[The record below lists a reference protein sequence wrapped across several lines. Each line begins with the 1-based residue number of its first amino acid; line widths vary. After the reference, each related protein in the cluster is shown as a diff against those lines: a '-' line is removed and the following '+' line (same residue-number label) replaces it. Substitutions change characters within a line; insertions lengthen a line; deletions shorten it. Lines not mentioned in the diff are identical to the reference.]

1 MLAEKNRSVKR
12 FLSINFKK
20 KFLIFFSQAKY
31 SMAKFID
38 LNPSFVAHP
47 KTGDLTRL
55 FDDVDIKNSI
65 KSLVLT
71 NHYEVPFRPWEGGN
85 ILDLLFEPATP
96 ITTRRIEERITDLI
110 NTYEPRVILL
120 NMIINF
126 IDSNNSYNV
135 KIDFE
140 IVGSSLPMSM
150 SIILQRER

>member
-1 MLAEKNRSVKR
+1 M
-12 FLSINFKK
+12 
-20 KFLIFFSQAKY
+20 AKY
-31 SMAKFID
+31 ID
-38 LNPSFVAHP
+38 LNPNFVAHP

-55 FDDVDIKNSI
+55 FDAPDIKNSI

-71 NHYEVPFRPWEGGN
+71 NYYEVPFRPWEGGN

-96 ITTRRIEERITDLI
+96 ITTRRIKERITDLI
-110 NTYEPRVILL
+110 NTYETRVLL
-120 NMIINF
+120 LDMRINF
-126 IDSNNSYNV
+126 IDANNSYDV